1 MGKDEFD
8 GRGDKCWMKKEV
20 LSGVSEKGDLI
31 DGLFVL
37 LHDFKNLNGNSIT
50 LPGHQGYGS
59 TLAHTSLPYT
69 SYSFT
74 DIRFQILIRLINV
87 FWKLPLSLKSY
98 GKLALINL

>member
-1 MGKDEFD
+1 
-8 GRGDKCWMKKEV
+8 MKKEV
-20 LSGVSEKGDLI
+20 LSGISEKGDLI